1 MGIQSVVDDGTSGLL
16 NQAMCSACEMAAVWM
31 ESELTQ
37 NQTQERILAYAA
49 ELCDHIPTQ
58 NQQSAV
64 DCGRVSS
71 MPIVT
76 FSIGGRSF
84 DLTPQDVTT
93 LISFSLSFQLTRRVI
108 KTFSFFF
115 FWSISIYSRSGK
127 ELSLSAPAVSR
138 QWILLRL
145 VDLSGNYHL
154 QIQSTNQ
161 QTQMGF
167 AQNFVHRVKM
177 QDLG

>member
-1 MGIQSVVDDGTSGLL
+1 
-16 NQAMCSACEMAAVWM
+16 
-31 ESELTQ
+31 
-37 NQTQERILAYAA
+37 
-49 ELCDHIPTQ
+49 
-58 NQQSAV
+58 
-64 DCGRVSS
+64 

-177 QDLG
+177 QDLGWYLHGTIPHSVRLWERKSWIRQSCLNNISSLIPSFFIWYLWMCL